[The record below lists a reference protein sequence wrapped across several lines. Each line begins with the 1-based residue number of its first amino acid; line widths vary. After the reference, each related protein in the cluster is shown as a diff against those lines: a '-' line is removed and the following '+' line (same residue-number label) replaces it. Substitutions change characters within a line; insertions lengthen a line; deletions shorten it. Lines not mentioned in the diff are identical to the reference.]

1 MYFRS
6 VKCTCKNTVMK
17 ESVRNFYLDN
27 FDLMDPASALMI
39 SYKVDLSDNQ
49 FLHVGLFA
57 SENVADTF
65 AGKLAR
71 STNRCRKWA
80 QRSKSPRA
88 TSRISRWPAGLPSI
102 S

>member
-1 MYFRS
+1 MFFRS

-49 FLHVGLFA
+49 FLHV
-57 SENVADTF
+57 
-65 AGKLAR
+65 
-71 STNRCRKWA
+71 
-80 QRSKSPRA
+80 
-88 TSRISRWPAGLPSI
+88 
-102 S
+102 

>member
-1 MYFRS
+1 MFFRS

-49 FLHVGLFA
+49 FLHVGLFV
-57 SENVADTF
+57 SEEVADAF
-65 AGKLAR
+65 ADKLGPIPDR
-71 STNRCRKWA
+71 FRKWV
-80 QRSKSPRA
+80 RR
-88 TSRISRWPAGLPSI
+88 
-102 S
+102 